1 MDALAQIITWMK
13 KRSSTSAQLAK
24 QAEAELAALRE
35 RAEKAEVERDALK
48 EANAHSAELLKT
60 AKDLFDGTHELCD
73 EVDSE
78 EWLWKWRVRYY
89 LGETDIPVHEMP
101 QDMKGDA

>member
-35 RAEKAEVERDALK
+35 RAEKAEAERDFYRRQFP
-48 EANAHSAELLKT
+48 T
-60 AKDLFDGTHELCD
+60 AAKNWQKAT
-73 EVDSE
+73 
-78 EWLWKWRVRYY
+78 
-89 LGETDIPVHEMP
+89 
-101 QDMKGDA
+101 QAGDA